1 MKYGRLTEAQIRAN
15 RAAEIAKGALDE
27 LDGQLEDTA
36 LHRTIR
42 SQLQGFVQSHAVGA
56 TGTGLSWMA
65 YGLKRL
71 GDYCTDD
78 AADERL
84 YGYGCEFAA
93 IGAVL

>member
-1 MKYGRLTEAQIRAN
+1 MEYGRLTEAQIRAD
-15 RAAEIAKGALDE
+15 RAAEIAKGALEE
-27 LDGQLEDTA
+27 LEGQLESSA

-42 SQLQGFVQSHAVGA
+42 RQLQSFVQCHAVGA
-56 TGTGLSWMA
+56 TGTGLGWMK

-78 AADERL
+78 AADARL

-93 IGAVL
+93 IGAAL